1 MVKQYSVATE
11 FSQETE
17 QSQET
22 QLYWKIECLY
32 KNLGLIYGTQGLIL
46 RASKLDAIDLMG
58 SPKLEERILALQ
70 RILQEDPTINEVDP
84 PGNLGLALDRLEEKV
99 AEVFARKSI
108 EEQIQQRIQEKMDEK
123 YSEYIRDLK
132 LEVLKE
138 QSSSPENAQTLK
150 KQN

>member
-1 MVKQYSVATE
+1 MKQYSVTTE

-22 QLYWKIECLY
+22 QLHWKIECLY

-58 SPKLEERILALQ
+58 SQKLEERVLALQ

-84 PGNLGLALDRLEEKV
+84 PAISTWPWIVWKKRWQRFSPGKALKSRFNS
-99 AEVFARKSI
+99 VFRKKWMKNTASI
-108 EEQIQQRIQEKMDEK
+108 SGI
-123 YSEYIRDLK
+123 
-132 LEVLKE
+132 
-138 QSSSPENAQTLK
+138 
-150 KQN
+150 